1 MNESGGLLREVARQ
15 VRRRYPDGAR
25 IVAAVSG
32 GPDSL
37 ALLHALHA
45 LKDRLRLDLRA
56 AHIDHGLRP
65 DAGRADA
72 DFVREFAESIGI
84 SVSVGTADVDSFRR
98 ARRLSLEDAA
108 RRLRYEFLAQTAR
121 QADADAVAL
130 AHTADD
136 QAETVLMRI
145 LRGTGID
152 GLGAMSPLSS
162 ATWGGI
168 RVNLFR
174 PLLEV
179 SKTETLAYCAENALN
194 PRVDETNES
203 TDMTRNRVRLELI
216 PAMRSYNPAVSLA
229 LNRLARAAR
238 MDADFIR
245 RSVAAVADGVM
256 SRRADGGISLDR
268 AAFGALH
275 PALQRH
281 ALRYAVQTAA
291 ADRADLTEAHVEDML
306 AVIYGPAGNG
316 IDLPRGARF
325 ETDYRRAHI
334 RLADDA
340 ETGEI
345 PAPPAAPVLIE
356 PLGETVAGG
365 WRVRIERA
373 DDTDMDATALAS
385 TRREPPDGAR
395 LSEIFSAAALGERIR
410 VRARAPADRFQP
422 LGMDSD
428 KNLADFMIDAHI
440 PRRLRDKIPLLESG
454 GRIAWVVGWRI
465 AEWAKAT
472 PDSRRLVRISFK
484 RLDNRPD
491 A

>member
-1 MNESGGLLREVARQ
+1 MSESGGLLREVARQ
-15 VRRRYPDGAR
+15 VQRRYPDGAR

-37 ALLHALHA
+37 ALLHALRA
-45 LKDRLRLDLRA
+45 LKNRLGIDLSA
-56 AHIDHGLRP
+56 AHLDHGLRP

-72 DFVREFAESIGI
+72 EFVREFAESIGI
-84 SVSVGTADVDSFRR
+84 PVSVGTADVDSFRR

-108 RRLRYEFLAQTAR
+108 RRLRYEFLAETAR

-152 GLGAMSPLSS
+152 GLGAMSPISS
-162 ATWGGI
+162 ATWGGL

-179 SKTETLAYCAENALN
+179 CKTETLAYCAANALN

-245 RSVAAVADGVM
+245 QSLMAVADGVM
-256 SRRADGGISLDR
+256 SRRADGVVSLDR
-268 AAFGALH
+268 AAFGELH

-291 ADRADLTEAHVEDML
+291 GDRADLTEAHVEDML

-325 ETDYRRAHI
+325 EADYRRAHI
-334 RLADDA
+334 RLADAA
-340 ETGEI
+340 EAAEF
-345 PAPPAAPVLIE
+345 PAPPAAPVEIA
-356 PLGETVAGG
+356 PLSETVAGG

-373 DDTDMDATALAS
+373 DGADANALARA
-385 TRREPPDGAR
+385 RREPPGAL
-395 LSEIFSAAALGERIR
+395 LSETFSAAALGERIR

-454 GRIAWVVGWRI
+454 GRVAWVVGWRI

-472 PDSRRLVRISFK
+472 PDSRRLVRISFE
-484 RLDNRPD
+484 RLDDRPD